1 MKSCLFVLA
10 FTCVAMWGQDYT
22 VGVFHKPGADQVK
35 AFGDALQRPLE
46 RGLDMAQ
53 HSLPE
58 RKIVI
63 VPNPGLLAMPRPFE
77 HKFDLARQVVS
88 SGNFI
93 FVPNAGVP
101 EIVPTSDICVV
112 PLLAAPIDSNAG
124 RTMPV
129 LRPRKSRPDNAETV
143 KGLPPC
149 ASPTEK

>member
-1 MKSCLFVLA
+1 MKSCLFMLA

-35 AFGDALQRPLE
+35 AFGDVLQRPLE
-46 RGLDMAQ
+46 RGLELAQ

-58 RKIVI
+58 RKIII
-63 VPNPGLLAMPRPFE
+63 VPNAGLLAMPRPLD
-77 HKFDLARQVVS
+77 HGFDLAQQAFP
-88 SGNFI
+88 SGNFL

-101 EIVPTSDICVV
+101 ESVATADICVV
-112 PLLAAPIDSNAG
+112 PLLAAPIDSSAE

-129 LRPRKSRPDNAETV
+129 LRPRKSRSENAETV